1 MKSDLK
7 NDLIHDAF
15 LSAVTTRR
23 RKRMAGLAAV
33 VLVPAMAV
41 AALLSS
47 GRETPEPVVVSS
59 EKEEAQEAPE
69 ALYKTL
75 NSEEEL
81 LSHLAHLGPVIV
93 TKEDGS
99 QVLYL
104 TNDEVGGGS
113 DAASM
118 Q

>member
-1 MKSDLK
+1 MKPDLR
-7 NDLIHDAF
+7 NDLVHDAF

-33 VLVPAMAV
+33 VLVPVMAV
-41 AALLSS
+41 AALLSPD
-47 GRETPEPVVVSS
+47 RETPEPAVVSAAAS
-59 EKEEAQEAPE
+59 VVEAAPS
-69 ALYKTL
+69 ASFTML

-81 LSHLAHLGPVIV
+81 LNHLAHLGPVIV

-104 TNDEVGGGS
+104 TNDEGTGGS